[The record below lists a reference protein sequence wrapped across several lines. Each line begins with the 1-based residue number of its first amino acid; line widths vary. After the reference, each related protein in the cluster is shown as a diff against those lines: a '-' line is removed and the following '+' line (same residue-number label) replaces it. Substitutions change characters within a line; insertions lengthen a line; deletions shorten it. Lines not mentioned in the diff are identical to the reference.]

1 MSEYKIAIKI
11 MGELDGSFNSAI
23 AGAQAGIRSLGGMRT
38 AGAVA
43 AGIGKGIV
51 ASAAIAGK
59 ALGVTTA
66 ALVGVG
72 AASVKVGK
80 EFESSMASLAATAGV
95 EKTSAEFGKL
105 KDAALEMGR
114 STSKTASECAQALE
128 YMALAGWDV
137 DDAITGLPSIVHAS
151 EAFGTGL
158 KETSDLI
165 TDSMSAAGVSIE
177 QLPNYLDVAARAQ
190 TSSNMSAE
198 QMMEAFLDVGGVMRG
213 LGVPI
218 TDTATA
224 LGVLANQGIKGSE
237 AGTAL
242 KAIMA
247 NLTTGTGQA
256 GEMMEK
262 LGVSAFD
269 ADGNFIGLEGTL
281 QNLNSA
287 LQDLTPEERNAA
299 LQAIGGKQHV
309 DALTDLLAGL
319 NDTTKD
325 GVSVWDALSNKL
337 ENAKGAFD
345 ELYARKTDTLE
356 YDLKELASA
365 AQNAGIQI
373 FEAMK
378 QGEGGL
384 RSIAQTGTEQINRLS
399 AALEEG
405 GFGAMAYEVG
415 GVIADTLEQVTAAI
429 PEMQAAASELYGSL
443 LKGIQDNADSIGGSV
458 AQLASAGIQG
468 FMSWYG
474 DFWSTGLSLAEG
486 FLKGFESEVPNLST
500 SFGTMIDTLQTSV
513 DDNLPGIMDAG
524 AGILTG
530 LMDGITN
537 NTDGTLDLA
546 SSIITHISEG
556 FKEHASEIGASAVD
570 LIGAIGNG
578 FVEHAGEF
586 ASAGLNIVEG
596 IATAISDNLGE
607 LAQSSTDIV
616 NKLAEGLE
624 NALSDG
630 SEFVSRAKAIVTKI
644 GTAIQENGPE
654 LISAGIKLLGELAK
668 GLLQGI
674 SLVVSAIPSIL
685 DTMFNTF
692 LSVDWFGLGCQLMS
706 NIIDGLKS
714 LGAAAVGA
722 VQEIVNNILHAGEG
736 TAENQ
741 AYMSRDISNYQ
752 QTNDGL
758 YTKDNVNYL
767 TAEDIAAG
775 KGFDTE
781 EVMREAQG
789 VVDAYKELGAS
800 TAEEY
805 NKAFS
810 EEMKKSSSDTAAEST
825 EAARKACEESNKAFL
840 EESTKSAEEAGKAM
854 TEGVANG
861 IDENSDAIK
870 GAAETSAT
878 GATEA
883 CAKAVEEGSTL
894 IDQQVAEM
902 TQGLTEATQTA
913 SEAVQS
919 GADDIN
925 AAIENGTA
933 TADSATMGAVQSAS
947 EAYQQL
953 SSDMT
958 QTSTDITTAFTDLGT
973 QISTATTDIGTAFT
987 DMSTTI
993 TTAQTSITTAL
1004 TDIGTQITTLS
1015 TTIST
1020 TLLSVGA
1027 QIGVGSALIVAMVS
1041 AGVTTISTTIST
1053 AITTMAT
1060 SMSTSL
1066 TTIITILST
1075 SIMTLT
1081 MMISTNLTT
1090 IITTISTSLVSVITL
1105 VSTSMTGIT
1114 TAISSGMTAA
1124 VAAVTAGMS
1133 QLVAAIQSYG
1143 QQAISTATSIA
1154 QGIQQAFASVDLSS
1168 AGAQMM
1174 QGLINGME
1182 SMRAAVISTAQS
1194 IASAAASAVN
1204 GALQVASPS
1213 RLMISTGEF
1222 TGEGLA
1228 IGMENSTRQVQMA
1241 AQQMTDPIRG
1251 QTMTPE
1257 DTRSGILGETLG
1269 NLSGGSSQGGGNV
1282 QQTSSPTFNFSPT
1295 YVIEGN
1301 ADQATL
1307 QEANSM
1313 SQREFEKMAN
1323 EWVRQ
1328 SGRTAFA

>member
-59 ALGVTTA
+59 ALGVTTT

-95 EKTSAEFGKL
+95 EKTSEAFVQMEQ
-105 KDAALEMGR
+105 AALEMGQT
-114 STSKTASECAQALE
+114 TSKTASECAGALE
-128 YMALAGWDV
+128 YMALAGWNTQDSV
-137 DDAITGLPSIVHAS
+137 AALPSIVHAS
-151 EAFGTGL
+151 EAFGSDL
-158 KETSDLI
+158 QRTSDLV
-165 TDSMSAAGVSIE
+165 TDSMSAMGLSIDR
-177 QLPNYLDVAARAQ
+177 LPEYLDVAARAQ
-190 TSSNMSAE
+190 NSSNMTAE
-198 QMMEAFLDVGGVMRG
+198 QMMEAYIGVGGVMRN
-213 LGVPI
+213 LNVPLNES
-218 TDTATA
+218 ATA
-224 LGVLANQGIKGSE
+224 LGMLANAGIKGSE

-242 KAIMA
+242 NAIMT

-256 GEMMEK
+256 GDMMEQ
-262 LGVSAFD
+262 LGISAFD
-269 ADGNFIGLEGTL
+269 SEGNFIGLEATL
-281 QNLNSA
+281 QSLNTA
-287 LQDLTPEERNAA
+287 LSGVTEEERNAA
-299 LQAIGGKQHV
+299 LAAIGGKHHV
-309 DALTDLLAGL
+309 DALNALLAGL
-319 NDTTKD
+319 NDTTAE
-325 GVSVWDALSNKL
+325 GVSKWDDLTNKL
-337 ENAKGAFD
+337 NTAEGAL
-345 ELYARKTDTLE
+345 EKMRNTKMDTLAG
-356 YDLKELASA
+356 DMKTLASA
-365 AQNAGIQI
+365 AEYAGIQI
-373 FEAMK
+373 YKAMQ

-384 RSIAQTGTEQINRLS
+384 RNIVQYGTSQINRLS
-399 AALEEG
+399 DALRDG

-468 FMSWYG
+468 FISWYG

-570 LIGAIGNG
+570 LIGALGNG
-578 FVEHAGEF
+578 FVDHAGEF

-596 IATAISDNLGE
+596 LGTAISDNLGDFTE
-607 LAQSSTDIV
+607 TANKIV
-616 NKLAEGLE
+616 DKIGEGLE
-624 NALSDG
+624 KALSGD
-630 SEFVSRAKAIVTKI
+630 SDFVARAKTIATKI
-644 GTAIQENGPE
+644 GSAIQENGPE
-654 LISAGIKLLGELAK
+654 LIAAGVKLLGSLAK

-674 SLVVSAIPSIL
+674 SLAVSAIPGII
-685 DTMFNTF
+685 DTIFNTF
-692 LSVDWFGLGCQLMS
+692 LSTDWFGLGMQLMS

-714 LGAAAVGA
+714 LGAAAAGA
-722 VQEIVNNILHAGEG
+722 VKDIVTNILNAGEGADGAQAYLSKDIAGYTQTTDGRYTNDNGANYYTLPDLASQGVPGAQEIV
-736 TAENQ
+736 
-741 AYMSRDISNYQ
+741 
-752 QTNDGL
+752 
-758 YTKDNVNYL
+758 
-767 TAEDIAAG
+767 
-775 KGFDTE
+775 
-781 EVMREAQG
+781 
-789 VVDAYKELGAS
+789 DAYAELGLDAATA

-805 NKAFS
+805 TKAYDEHMAKSAS
-810 EEMKKSSSDTAAEST
+810 ETAAAST

-840 EESTKSAEEAGKAM
+840 EESSKSAEEAGKAM

-883 CAKAVEEGSTL
+883 CAKAVEEGSAL

-987 DMSTTI
+987 DMGTTI

-1066 TTIITILST
+1066 TTIITMLST
-1075 SIMTLT
+1075 LIMTLA

-1090 IITTISTSLVSVITL
+1090 IITTISTSLVSVIML

-1114 TAISSGMTAA
+1114 TAITSGMTAA

-1269 NLSGGSSQGGGNV
+1269 NLSGGSSQGGGAV